1 MRPAGEGLCVR
12 RLQQVDT
19 GTPVARPPAA
29 PPADGPEPADEELVR
44 AVVAGATPAFAV
56 LYDRYGG
63 RAYSLA
69 RRVCVDDGLAEDVVQ
84 EAFLGFWRAPDRFD
98 PQRGRFSSWL
108 LTLVHHRAVD
118 AVRRQSAAS
127 RRTVP
132 AVEDGRETVAGPGA
146 DQDAMA
152 AVEAGQIRDALR
164 RLPED
169 QRSALALAYFGGF
182 TQREIAV
189 RLGVPLGTVKS
200 RMFTGIRRLRD
211 LLGPAFGEA
220 GDVAGGGSR

>member
-1 MRPAGEGLCVR
+1 VR
-12 RLQQVDT
+12 RLQPVDPTAQV
-19 GTPVARPPAA
+19 VRPLAA
-29 PPADGPEPADEELVR
+29 PVTAGSEPSDDDLVR
-44 AVVAGATPAFAV
+44 AVVGGDTAAFAV

-69 RRVCVDDGLAEDVVQ
+69 RRVCVDEGLAEDVVQ

-98 PQRGRFSSWL
+98 PQRGRFSTWL

-118 AVRRQSAAS
+118 AVRRQSAAT

-132 AVEDGRETVAGPGA
+132 SSEGAEEPSAAGAGA
-146 DQDAMA
+146 DQDALA
-152 AVEAGQIRDALR
+152 SVEAGQLRDALG
-164 RLPED
+164 RLPDD

-211 LLGPAFGEA
+211 LLGPAFGDA
-220 GDVAGGGSR
+220 GNGAR

>member
-1 MRPAGEGLCVR
+1 VR
-12 RLQQVDT
+12 RLQQIDT
-19 GTPVARPPAA
+19 GIPVPRLAAA
-29 PPADGPEPADEELVR
+29 PVTGEPEPTDDELVR
-44 AVVAGATPAFAV
+44 AVVAGATPAFAA

-69 RRVCVDDGLAEDVVQ
+69 RRVCVDEGLAEDVVQ

-132 AVEDGRETVAGPGA
+132 SLDDDVEAAAAGPGA

-152 AVEAGQIRDALR
+152 AVEAGQLRDALR
-164 RLPED
+164 RLPDD

-220 GDVAGGGSR
+220 SDAAGGGSR